1 MTTIAKLGISLV
13 AVAAATLVVPQPT
26 HAQSSNGYENLQV
39 FPADISR
46 DDLIDAMLMFSR
58 ALGLPRRAGA
68 GCLHCHVGDLS
79 VPRGEWDYASDAKPT
94 KRVARQMVEMTRA
107 INAQHLAGLEV
118 RRLGDFQVGCVTCHE
133 GRVDPR
139 PLPLLIAEADLAGGV
154 DSVETIY
161 RTIHSRYFG
170 GSAYDLRVSVLA
182 GMAQQRAEEGAFDEA
197 IRLSMLNEETH
208 PTEPSAR
215 RVTLSLHLMRAL
227 DTQGVEEALAV
238 FDRFAESEDPDVFT
252 YSILDGV
259 GWRTYRL
266 DRQDEAMPLFRRNR
280 ETFPDLY
287 FTFESLVEA
296 QRGVGEITVDEIIA
310 AYEEYL
316 EANPGHTMAQ
326 QQLTNHRRRR

>member
-1 MTTIAKLGISLV
+1 MNTIAKLGVSLAV
-13 AVAAATLVVPQPT
+13 VAAATLSTPHTAQ
-26 HAQSSNGYENLQV
+26 AQSSNGYENLQV

-46 DDLIDAMLMFSR
+46 DDLLDAMLMFSR

-68 GCLHCHVGDLS
+68 GCLHCHEGDLS

-94 KRVARQMVEMTRA
+94 KRIARQMVAMTRA
-107 INAQHLAGLEV
+107 INAEHLAGLEE
-118 RRLGDFQVGCVTCHE
+118 RRFDDFQVGCATCHE

-154 DSVETIY
+154 DSVETVY

-170 GSAYDLRVSVLA
+170 GSAYDLRVGVLA

-197 IRLSMLNEETH
+197 IRLSVLNEDTH
-208 PTEPSAR
+208 PGDASAR
-215 RVTLSLHLMRAL
+215 RVTLSLHVMRAL
-227 DTQGVEEALAV
+227 DTEGVDAALAV
-238 FDRFAESEDPDVFT
+238 FDRLAATEDPDVLTF
-252 YSILDGV
+252 SILDGV

-280 ETFPDLY
+280 EAFPDLY